1 MSKAKTDSLRALVLV
16 EDSESGPLP
25 GLAGQLDSSAREA
38 LSARLLARATEWAA
52 TVSAGEPVVTD
63 YKGLVAA
70 AEWADG
76 LLVLRPA
83 LITYG
88 AGLASDLRSD
98 LEAGCGL
105 ILGPT
110 LTGGWYLLALAPAN
124 LDLLRAAGDGG
135 PRSAGGLL
143 AAARDVSGLE
153 AGLLRAERDLVSD
166 ADLRAAQA
174 DPLVDPEVAS
184 LIS

>member
-1 MSKAKTDSLRALVLV
+1 MTKAQTVELRALVLV
-16 EDSESGPLP
+16 ENPDLGVLP
-25 GLAGQLDSSAREA
+25 GLAGQLDNAAREA
-38 LSARLLARATEWAA
+38 LSSKLLDRATEWAT
-52 TVSAGEPVVTD
+52 TVAAGEPVVTD
-63 YKGLVAA
+63 LKGLAA
-70 AEWADG
+70 AADG
-76 LLVLRPA
+76 AESLLVLRPA
-83 LITYG
+83 LISYG
-88 AGLASDLRSD
+88 AGLAADLRSD
-98 LEAGCGL
+98 LDAGCGL
-105 ILGPT
+105 IVGPT

-143 AAARDVSGLE
+143 GAARGVPNLE

-174 DPLVDPEVAS
+174 DPLVDPEVAA